1 MRFAQILNGRA
12 HWVFESDEKPEF
24 APNLV
29 LVEVGPEVQEGW
41 PWDGENFSPPKEE
54 SEPAEPTLEEVKAE
68 KLAELAEARWR
79 EETGGLTLP
88 DGTVIK
94 TDRESQALLTGASL
108 YALQNAKATVEW
120 KGANGWVTLT
130 ASDIQKIA
138 YLVRNHVQA
147 AFSKERDYAEKVNG
161 CSTVAEVQAV
171 SWGE

>member
-41 PWDGENFSPPKEE
+41 PWDGAGFIPPEALNPVEK
-54 SEPAEPTLEEVKAE
+54 TLEEVKAE

-88 DGTVIK
+88 DGTRIK
-94 TDRESQALLTGASL
+94 TDRESQALLTGA
-108 YALQNAKATVEW
+108 ALSATLDPGKDIEW
-120 KGANGWVTLT
+120 KGVNGWVTLT
-130 ASDIQKIA
+130 SAQVLQIA
-138 YLVRNHVQA
+138 AAVRAHVQS
-147 AFSKERDYAEKVNG
+147 AFSREKVL
-161 CSTVAEVQAV
+161 AEQVEACEEIEAV
-171 SWGE
+171 RAIVW